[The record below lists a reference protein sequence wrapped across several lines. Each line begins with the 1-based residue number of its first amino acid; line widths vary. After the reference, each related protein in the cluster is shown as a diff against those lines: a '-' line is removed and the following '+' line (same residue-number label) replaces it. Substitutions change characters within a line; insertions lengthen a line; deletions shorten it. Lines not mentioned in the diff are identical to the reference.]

1 MNGSGGNKRAEK
13 VDFVPKVMRSHRGY
27 VRRRGTWSDPM
38 MERSLW
44 TSMRAILEAEAE
56 I

>member
-1 MNGSGGNKRAEK
+1 MNGSRGHKRAEK
-13 VDFVPKVMRSHRGY
+13 VDFVPGLMRSDRGY

-38 MERSLW
+38 MERSFW
-44 TSMRAILEAEAE
+44 TSMEALLEVQAE